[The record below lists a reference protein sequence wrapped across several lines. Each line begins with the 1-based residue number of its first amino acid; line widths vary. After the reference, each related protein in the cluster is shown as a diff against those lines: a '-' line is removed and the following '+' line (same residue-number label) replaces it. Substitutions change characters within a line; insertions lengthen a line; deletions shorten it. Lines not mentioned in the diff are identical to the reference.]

1 MSCMMSYGSPQGKF
15 AKRQGI
21 EKDKYQAEGERL
33 CYFCGDP
40 LVELGGAWICET
52 CDIEE
57 RGDR

>member
-1 MSCMMSYGSPQGKF
+1 MSYGAPQGKF
-15 AKRQGI
+15 GKRQNI